1 MKKVFIISAALL
13 LCACSGREIDRS
25 KVVTNPID
33 LDYEFT
39 KGDGQG
45 TSANTTTTNVDLND
59 PNLIDL
65 VPDEYKQVVEQLLKI
80 PGALPARYWSP
91 PSL

>member
-1 MKKVFIISAALL
+1 MKKLLIISAALL

-45 TSANTTTTNVDLND
+45 TSANTTSTTNVDLND

-65 VPDEYKQVVEQLLKI
+65 VPDEYKQVVAQLLKI
-80 PGALPARYWSP
+80 PGALQS
-91 PSL
+91 

>member
-1 MKKVFIISAALL
+1 MRKVLIISTVLL

-45 TSANTTTTNVDLND
+45 SSTSTDVDFND
-59 PNLIDL
+59 PDLINM
-65 VPDEYKQVVEQLLKI
+65 VPEE
-80 PGALPARYWSP
+80 
-91 PSL
+91 